1 MNTKKTLWTKL
12 SDKKLLLF
20 AVMTIWFGFM
30 QADTLTGPINQPQD
44 SADLAINMARQIHKN
59 MASINDTLNQMRQN
73 YTEAQVE
80 YIEDRD
86 AIDEF
91 KKNKDSIYRA
101 SAFWFT
107 KYKKNSPENTRPPGW
122 KPWYKRFTFWVSFLI
137 LAGVWYFGIRLFNNS
152 GMCRSNNGLPLN
164 EQPYSYS
171 RVQFFWW
178 TMIILSVYIFFFAFT
193 GLLIPVNSTA
203 VILLGAG
210 ILVYSGGKII
220 DQRQSANLG
229 GKAIPQFK
237 TEGWYVDVI
246 SDETG
251 INMHR
256 FQSFIFNILF
266 GVGYVVMFMNNVKAC
281 DFPFPDFSEW
291 QLALLGISSAAY
303 LGMKTTELS
312 GSNINTAT
320 NTATNTGNNT
330 LNQESNTGGTGNQ
343 GTSN

>member
-1 MNTKKTLWTKL
+1 MANTLNHVGFWSKKVVFIAAF
-12 SDKKLLLF
+12 LF
-20 AVMTIWFGFM
+20 SQLIAG
-30 QADTLTGPINQPQD
+30 ADSTNVSPSVSTD
-44 SADLAINMARQIHKN
+44 SSGSAINSAQQMQKN
-59 MASINDTLNQMRQN
+59 LAGITDTINKLRQN
-73 YTEAQVE
+73 VSEATAG
-80 YIEDRD
+80 YIEDMD
-86 AIDEF
+86 AIDAF
-91 KKNKDSIYRA
+91 RKNKDSIYRA
-101 SAFWFT
+101 SAFWFI
-107 KYKKNSPENTRPPGW
+107 KYKKNSLQSARPAGW
-122 KPWYKRFTFWVSFLI
+122 KPWYKRFTFWISLLI
-137 LAGVWYFGIRLFNNS
+137 LAGVWFFGIRLFNNS
-152 GMCRSNNGLPLN
+152 SMCRSNNGLPVN

-193 GLLIPVNSTA
+193 GILIPVNSTA

-220 DQRQSANLG
+220 DQRQSASLE
-229 GKAIPQFK
+229 GKEVPQFK

-246 SDETG
+246 SDDKG

-303 LGMKTTELS
+303 LGMKTTES
-312 GSNINTAT
+312 GAAASSSIT
-320 NTATNTGNNT
+320 NTANNT
-330 LNQESNTGGTGNQ
+330 SSNQQQNNSGSGNQ
-343 GTSN
+343 GTTG